1 MKKLIPIIAAV
12 ALMACNGANQNQTS
26 QNADSSIPVETCHGA
41 SLPTPTPHQPVFV
54 LSDQLGTKFLL
65 QSQFQDGANP
75 TADDSLKSYKYA
87 IYGGKTFP
95 VSFNGVQLENKEKNT
110 SRDTY
115 RNFDNLPG
123 WIYSMNNGKLLEN
136 PKDEWDGIWDA
147 PLLVDSFFVA
157 ENQILPFQEKSVVT
171 PAMKTALE
179 NKFSRKI
186 QALPSSLSFGNNGEY
201 QMVNVQFKNK
211 GTDALGVS
219 ALFLNGEILA
229 VKEFPAQWNEES
241 VWRVDDMGEFGGLY
255 VDLATVNNNVL
266 TIYTADSGAEG
277 CNYDQYIIKDGAF
290 FQGTINASFY
300 QAPE

>member
-1 MKKLIPIIAAV
+1 MKKLFPAIAAL
-12 ALMACNGANQNQTS
+12 ALIACNDANQNQTS
-26 QNADSSIPVETCHGA
+26 QNADSSVPVETCPGA
-41 SLPTPTPHQPVFV
+41 SLQTPTPHHPVFV
-54 LSDQLGTKFLL
+54 LSDQFGSKFLL
-65 QSQFQDGANP
+65 QSQFQDVANP

-87 IYGGKTFP
+87 IYGGKTFA
-95 VSFNGVQLENKEKNT
+95 VSFKGVQLENKEKNT
-110 SRDTY
+110 FRDTY
-115 RNFDNLPG
+115 LNFDNLPG
-123 WIYSMNNGKLLEN
+123 WVYTMNNGKLLEN
-136 PKDEWDGIWDA
+136 PENEWDAIWGA
-147 PLLVDSFFVA
+147 ALLVDSFFVA
-157 ENQILPFQEKSVVT
+157 DNQILPFQEKSVVT

-229 VKEFPAQWNEES
+229 VKEFPAEWNEES
-241 VWRVDDMGEFGGLY
+241 VWRVDDMGEFAGLY

-266 TIYTADSGAEG
+266 TIYTANQGAEG

>member
-1 MKKLIPIIAAV
+1 MKKLIPTIAAV
-12 ALMACNGANQNQTS
+12 ALMACNGAQQNLNQSSQDSNPSAETS
-26 QNADSSIPVETCHGA
+26 VSAPQ
-41 SLPTPTPHQPVFV
+41 PTPHQPVFV
-54 LSDQLGTKFLL
+54 LSDQFGSKFLL

-75 TADDSLKSYKYA
+75 TADDSLKCYKYA
-87 IYGGKTFP
+87 IYNGKPFP
-95 VSFNGVQLENKEKNT
+95 VTFKGVQLENEENNT

-123 WIYSMNNGKLLEN
+123 WIYTMNNGKLLEN

-147 PLLVDSFFVA
+147 PLLVDSCFVA

-179 NKFSRKI
+179 KKFSRKI
-186 QALPSSLSFGNNGEY
+186 QSLPSSSSFGNNGEY

-211 GTDALGVS
+211 GTEALGVS

-229 VKEFPAQWNEES
+229 VKEFPAEWNEES
-241 VWRVDDMGEFGGLY
+241 VWRVDDMGEFRGLY

-266 TIYTADSGAEG
+266 IIYTANSGAEG
-277 CNYDQYIIKDGAF
+277 CDYDQYIIKDSAF

>member
-1 MKKLIPIIAAV
+1 MKKLFPAIAAL
-12 ALMACNGANQNQTS
+12 ALIACNVANQNQTS
-26 QNADSSIPVETCHGA
+26 QNADSSAPVETCHDA
-41 SLPTPTPHQPVFV
+41 SLQTPTPHQPVFV

-75 TADDSLKSYKYA
+75 TADDSLKNYKYA
-87 IYGGKTFP
+87 IYGGKTFA
-95 VSFNGVQLENKEKNT
+95 VSFKGVQLENKEKNT
-110 SRDTY
+110 FRDTY
-115 RNFDNLPG
+115 LNFDNLPG
-123 WIYSMNNGKLLEN
+123 WVYTMNNGKLLEN
-136 PKDEWDGIWDA
+136 PENEWDAIWGA
-147 PLLVDSFFVA
+147 ALLVDSFFVA
-157 ENQILPFQEKSVVT
+157 DNQILPFQEKSVVT

-179 NKFSRKI
+179 KKFSRKI

-229 VKEFPAQWNEES
+229 VKEFPAEWNEES
-241 VWRVDDMGEFGGLY
+241 VWRVDDMGEFAGLY

-266 TIYTADSGAEG
+266 TIYTANQGAEG